1 MGSPP
6 SSGRPGRRG
15 QSVVEL
21 ALTAPLLFVMLLGM
35 MDFGR
40 AFFQYNIVLN
50 AAREGARFGAPNLA
64 ALSKNADASV
74 TAPHTIQGRVQL
86 AGGGLPIL
94 NDGAHILVVYYDT
107 SVVGMPQCAHFNYA
121 TNAIVWDAGYSA
133 PLPGVASCPRR
144 GDAISVTVKWDFIP
158 TTPLLASVIGSPI
171 PITAVAQ
178 TRIE

>member
-1 MGSPP
+1 MA
-6 SSGRPGRRG
+6 
-15 QSVVEL
+15 L
-21 ALTAPLLFVMLLGM
+21 AAPLLFIMLLGM

-50 AAREGARFGAPNLA
+50 AGREGARFGAPYIA

-86 AGGGLPIL
+86 AGGGLSL
-94 NDGAHILVVYYDT
+94 KNDATHIIVQYYDT
-107 SVVGMPQCAHFNYA
+107 HVGGQPLCAHYDFA

-133 PLPGVASCPRR
+133 PVPGIQSCPRQ
-144 GDAISVTVKWDFIP
+144 GDVISVTVKWDFIP
-158 TTPLLASVIGSPI
+158 TTPLLASVIGGSI
-171 PITAVAQ
+171 PLTAVAQ